1 MQLAIFFILAVITV
15 IAGIIMVSA
24 DNIARSIYSHVLA
37 LVCIA
42 GLYIL
47 LYAEFM
53 AGVQILIYAGGVS
66 IMLLFALM
74 LTKPAKGVIRAL
86 DHPRKFPAFLAAAAL
101 FGLMLFCI
109 FNTRWPFQ
117 AVPSR
122 VMKAKAIGRV
132 IFTRYVLP
140 FEIVS
145 VILLVALI
153 GAVVIGSKDDAPD
166 KSRGGQKES

>member
-1 MQLAIFFILAVITV
+1 MQLVIFFILAVITV

-37 LVCIA
+37 LLCIA
-42 GLYIL
+42 GIYIL

-53 AGVQILIYAGGVS
+53 AGVQVLIYAGGVS

-74 LTKPAKGVIRAL
+74 LTKPAKGIVRAL
-86 DHPRKFPAFLAAAAL
+86 DHPVKFPAFVVSITL
-101 FGLMLFCI
+101 FSLMVFGI
-109 FNTRWPFQ
+109 VKTKWPFQ
-117 AVPSR
+117 NVPSE
-122 VMKAKAIGRV
+122 VMTADTIGKV
-132 IFTRYVLP
+132 MFVRYVLP

-153 GAVVIGSKDDAPD
+153 GAVII
-166 KSRGGQKES
+166 GGQKDEKRSEGKKEP